1 MPTSRRPFIVRE
13 VNARLWEDFERL
25 FEARGAP
32 NYCWCMAWR
41 RVPAGVGPT
50 DRTRRKASMK
60 LRIRK
65 GTPVGLLGYLNG
77 EPVAW
82 CSVAPR
88 ATYRGLVSD
97 GSADEG
103 TWSIACFFV
112 ERKHRGTG
120 IARRMLAA
128 AVRHARAHGARV
140 VEGYPV
146 DEDSPSYRFMGFT
159 PMFAE
164 AGFRE
169 TGREGKRRH
178 VVRRRLRPLT
188 KKQPLD

>member
-1 MPTSRRPFIVRE
+1 MPRSRRPFIVRE
-13 VNARLWEDFERL
+13 VNARLWDDFERL
-25 FEARGAP
+25 FEAKGGP

-41 RVPAGVGPT
+41 PVPAGAGRS
-50 DRTRRKASMK
+50 DRARRKASMA
-60 LRIRK
+60 LSIRK
-65 GTPVGLLGYLNG
+65 GTPVGLLGYLDG

-112 ERKHRGTG
+112 ARKYRGTG

-128 AVRHARAHGARV
+128 AVGHARRRGARV

-146 DEDSPSYRFMGFT
+146 EEDSPSYRFMGFV
-159 PMFAE
+159 PMFTE

-178 VVRRRLRPLT
+178 VVRRSLRPGT
-188 KKQPLD
+188 KRKPID